1 MNYVTL
7 LQTYRTN
14 MKRKYK
20 LEKDELYPYYVDIKE
35 DKKGISLN
43 EEDVKEYIKAR
54 KKFLFYLWRIR
65 KQE

>member
-1 MNYVTL
+1 
-7 LQTYRTN
+7 

-65 KQE
+65 KQEWQKWILMME

>member
-1 MNYVTL
+1 
-7 LQTYRTN
+7 

>member
-1 MNYVTL
+1 MSYVTL
-7 LQTYRTN
+7 LLTYRTN